1 MGERLLANKR
11 LEMVERTSEEESGRL
26 PETANPG
33 SGLRAATMADS
44 DLDVRPASEQA
55 ILDEVRIDDGWQRLN
70 GLVDQTSTRAP
81 LRDAAAELER
91 FHADAS
97 AAASFETARRFND
110 ALLKIGRLLVGVL
123 YSRDGRY
130 RQDPADYVP
139 LLPELGHAELARGK
153 APDPVLRAELAR
165 ARNCLEGALLD
176 VVEFIGAARAMGE

>member
-1 MGERLLANKR
+1 MRLYA
-11 LEMVERTSEEESGRL
+11 
-26 PETANPG
+26 G
-33 SGLRAATMADS
+33 SVLRAANRTLHP
-44 DLDVRPASEQA
+44 LDFRATIAQIDALVEATER
-55 ILDEVRIDDGWQRLN
+55 LD

-97 AAASFETARRFND
+97 AAASFETARPFND

-139 LLPELGHAELARGK
+139 LLPEFGHAELARGK
-153 APDPVLRAELAR
+153 APDPVLRTELVR
-165 ARNCLEGALLD
+165 ARNRLEGALLD
-176 VVEFIGAARAMGE
+176 VVEFSGAARAMGE